1 MAAPSAPCPPV
12 TEPPTSPSWLPA
24 VECNNPSLNMQAGY
38 PIFSTPMIPLDPMFA
53 WLYPSI
59 LYDSGF
65 WSWVAANYP
74 FGGLGPALTNYGPVG
89 SPQVPW
95 MMNSGQGVGQL
106 VTVPT
111 SPGNVLPPNTPVEVE
126 PATVAPDV
134 MAVQGQESGNDQHAD
149 NQQ

>member
-1 MAAPSAPCPPV
+1 
-12 TEPPTSPSWLPA
+12 
-24 VECNNPSLNMQAGY
+24 MQAGY

-74 FGGLGPALTNYGPVG
+74 LTGLGPALTNCGPVG
-89 SPQVPW
+89 SPQAPW
-95 MMNSGQGVGQL
+95 MMNSGQVVGQP

-111 SPGNVLPPNTPVEVE
+111 SPGNVLRPNIPVEVE

-134 MAVQGQESGNDQHAD
+134 MAVEEPGSVNDQQAD
-149 NQQ
+149 NQK